1 MTFNVILQP
10 RAEAD
15 VERVTSWLARK
26 KGHLAAAQ
34 WRAGVLNFVVEK
46 LEYDPRRYPE
56 ADEALEFGIDLR
68 MMLYRR
74 WRHVYRVLFVVE
86 GNDVNVLRICHAS
99 QDRLQADEI

>member
-34 WRAGVLNFVVEK
+34 WRAGVFNFVVKK

-86 GNDVNVLRICHAS
+86 GHDVNVLRICHAS